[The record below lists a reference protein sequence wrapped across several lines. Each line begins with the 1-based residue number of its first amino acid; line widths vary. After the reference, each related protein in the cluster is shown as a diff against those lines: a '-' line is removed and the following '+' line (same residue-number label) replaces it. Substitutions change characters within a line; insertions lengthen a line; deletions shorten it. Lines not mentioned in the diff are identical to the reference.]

1 MSSQTMRKRDG
12 GVPSCKRSRALFS
25 LRVMKQAIGF
35 MTSLGCPSSVGS
47 QGLPL
52 TPLVVH
58 ATTALL
64 EPHSIL
70 APSASPSST
79 IMTLLSAGVMTTNFS
94 ADLPPSSLALPASVP
109 IALSWRRVPPL
120 LDQVSTQTMLTL
132 HETQVQCGAWATNQN
147 TGLLNRW
154 PR

>member
-1 MSSQTMRKRDG
+1 MRKRDG

-94 ADLPPSSLALPASVP
+94 ANLPPSSLALPASVP

-120 LDQVSTQTMLTL
+120 LDQVST
-132 HETQVQCGAWATNQN
+132 
-147 TGLLNRW
+147 
-154 PR
+154 